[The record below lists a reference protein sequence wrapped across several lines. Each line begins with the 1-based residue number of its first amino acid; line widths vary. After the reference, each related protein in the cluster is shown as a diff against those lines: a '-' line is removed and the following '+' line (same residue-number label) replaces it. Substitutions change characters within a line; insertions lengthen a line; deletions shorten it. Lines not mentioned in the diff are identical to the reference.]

1 MAMKRLRHLT
11 LLLLLVVLTGCSSTT
26 FIYNRLDFL
35 IPWYLGDYVDL
46 NREQKARLDALLEP
60 FLDWHRAE
68 ELPQYLLVLDDID
81 ARLDGPISGADV
93 GDTLDEVEQAWLR
106 VETRALGWLLDLG
119 ADLSDEQIA
128 QFIEELR
135 DKQVEYEEK
144 YLTRTEQEY
153 RQDAEEN
160 LRDNLQDML
169 GRLDKPQR
177 ARVVE
182 ASEAL
187 QRSDAVWL
195 RERAEWIDLMEQLL
209 QRQDGWQD
217 AVRQASR
224 TRDERQSE
232 LYRQTYEHN
241 VSVVYEAVADILN
254 NRSTRQDERLR
265 RELNKYRE
273 AIETLIAQG
282 KDETG

>member
-1 MAMKRLRHLT
+1 MSTLERSLAFFRPHHDELRKRLVRCFIAIAL
-11 LLLLLVVLTGCSSTT
+11 CS
-26 FIYNRLDFL
+26 
-35 IPWYLGDYVDL
+35 V
-46 NREQKARLDALLEP
+46 
-60 FLDWHRAE
+60 
-68 ELPQYLLVLDDID
+68 
-81 ARLDGPISGADV
+81 GAYFF
-93 GDTLDEVEQAWLR
+93 A
-106 VETRALGWLLDLG
+106 
-119 ADLSDEQIA
+119 EQIA
-128 QFIEELR
+128 QFIEVLR

-153 RQDAEEN
+153 RQDAQEN

-265 RELNKYRE
+265 RELNKYRG

>member
-1 MAMKRLRHLT
+1 LT

>member
-11 LLLLLVVLTGCSSTT
+11 LLMLLVVLTGCSSTT
-26 FIYNRLDFL
+26 FVYNRLDFF

-46 NREQKARLDALLEP
+46 NREQKAGLDELLRP
-60 FLDWHRAE
+60 FLAWHRTE
-68 ELPQYLLVLDDID
+68 ELPQYLQVLDDID
-81 ARLDGPISGADV
+81 ARLDGSISGVDI

-106 VETRALGWLLDLG
+106 VENRALDWLLALG

-153 RQDAEEN
+153 REDAEEN

-177 ARVVE
+177 ARVVA

-187 QRSDAVWL
+187 QRSDTVWL

-209 QRQDGWQD
+209 QRQNGWQD

-232 LYRQTYEHN
+232 LYRQTYEYN
-241 VSVVYEAVADILN
+241 IGIIYDAVADVLN
-254 NRSTRQDERLR
+254 SRSPRQDERLR

-282 KDETG
+282 LDETA

>member
-11 LLLLLVVLTGCSSTT
+11 LLLLLVVLAGCSSTT

-254 NRSTRQDERLR
+254 SRSTRQDERLR

>member
-11 LLLLLVVLTGCSSTT
+11 LLLLLVVLAGCSSTT

-265 RELNKYRE
+265 RELNKYRG

>member
-1 MAMKRLRHLT
+1 MKRLRHLT